1 MKPNIVALTGAGISA
16 ESGLPTFRGSDG
28 LWAGHNVHEIATP
41 GGWKRNRQL
50 VLDFYNERRRQL
62 LLAHPNQAHIELAR
76 LETQFE
82 VTIVTQNVDDL
93 HERAGSSDIIH
104 LHGELLKV
112 RSTHNSDLV
121 YDWRG
126 DLKIGD
132 CAADGAQ
139 LRPHIVWFGE
149 AVPVFEQAVEAVAN
163 AGAMLVAGTSL
174 QVYPA
179 ASLLQFA
186 GHEVPII
193 YIDPDPAISESNRI
207 RLIREPA
214 TSGVRKAIE
223 VLREYFEC

>member
-1 MKPNIVALTGAGISA
+1 MRPNIVALTGAGISA

-41 GGWKRNRQL
+41 EGWKRNRQL
-50 VLDFYNERRRQL
+50 VLDFYNERRKQL
-62 LLAHPNQAHIELAR
+62 LLAHPNQAHVDLAR
-76 LETQFE
+76 LEALFK

-93 HERAGSSDIIH
+93 HERAGSSTIIH

-112 RSTHNSDLV
+112 RSSHNAELI
-121 YDWRG
+121 YDWRE

-132 CAADGAQ
+132 CAADGAP

-149 AVPVFEQAVEAVAN
+149 SVPMFEQAVDTVAN
-163 AGAMLVAGTSL
+163 ADALLIAGTSL

-186 GHEVPII
+186 GHDVPIF
-193 YIDPDPAISESNRI
+193 YIDPDTAIPESNRI

-223 VLREYFEC
+223 LLGEYFND